1 MNIIEALLLGIIQGL
16 TEFLPISSSGH
27 LVLAQHFLNINEKG
41 VILEVV
47 LHMGTLVAI
56 IIYYYRDIQNLIKD
70 AFNDTNGSR
79 SYILYL
85 ALATIPA
92 VCFGLFLEDFIESN
106 FIPSSLSFM
115 FCLTGLFLVST
126 YFFIGKNIK
135 KISLQI
141 AICIGLAQACALM
154 PGISRSGLTISI
166 ALMMGVQ
173 HYEAAKFSFFMAI
186 PILLGAGFL
195 QFIRASDFNQLHFFP
210 LIIGFLSASIS
221 GYLVINALLDVISK
235 GKIHLFSL
243 YCFIIAI
250 ISYIL
255 VY

>member
-1 MNIIEALLLGIIQGL
+1 MNIIEAFFLGIIQGL

-41 VILEVV
+41 IILEIV

-56 IIYYYRDIQNLIKD
+56 TIYYYRDIQDLIKD
-70 AFNDTNGSR
+70 TINDTNGAR
-79 SYILYL
+79 NYILYL
-85 ALATIPA
+85 VLATIPA
-92 VCFGLFLEDFIESN
+92 VFFGLFLEDFIESN
-106 FIPSSLSFM
+106 FIPSSVSFM
-115 FCLTGLFLVST
+115 FFLTGLFLAST
-126 YFFIGKNIK
+126 YFFIGK

-141 AICIGLAQACALM
+141 AICVGLAQACALM
-154 PGISRSGLTISI
+154 PGISRSGFTISI

-186 PILLGAGFL
+186 PILLGAGFF
-195 QFIRASDFNQLHFFP
+195 QFIRASDFNQLQIFP